1 MKFFLILIL
10 SINIHALEKVYFLPR
25 DAKETKNHIEK
36 LIEDSKVSID
46 IAMYNFGYK
55 KFAKL
60 LDKAHARGVKIKI
73 FYDKKDVDFN
83 AIETKKVDRKLH
95 TKIAVFDKKTVV
107 FGSANWTKKSFKQNY
122 EVIYV
127 TDNKKILSEFNNFF
141 NELTNLP

>member
-10 SINIHALEKVYFLPR
+10 SINIHALEKIYFLPE
-25 DAKETKNHIEK
+25 DAKKTKKHIEK

-60 LDKAHARGVKIKI
+60 LDKAHARGVKVKI
-73 FYDKKDVDFN
+73 FYDKKDVYFN
-83 AIETKKVDRKLH
+83 AIETKTVDKKLH
-95 TKIAVFDKKTVV
+95 TKIAIFDKKTVV
-107 FGSANWTKKSFKQNY
+107 FGSANWTKKSFKENY